1 MIYMF
6 IHICIVTLW
15 EITNRY
21 LYLFFYVIDTTE
33 VESTGRHGQFYEK
46 FNIRYHIA
54 VILKE
59 LWPVQEHQMRMIE
72 QSKYVLIV

>member
-1 MIYMF
+1 MS
-6 IHICIVTLW
+6 C
-15 EITNRY
+15 
-21 LYLFFYVIDTTE
+21 TE

-59 LWPVQEHQMRMIE
+59 LWRVPDHRQRMIE
-72 QSKYVLIV
+72 QSQYVLNCPEHVSLTMTWKYVIRDL